1 MRQKIVAKL
10 SCLLDLLEIDIVDGE
25 FDSLFFIQ
33 TFGDT
38 ASFKLHYS
46 FPFCFYLFTMASH
59 TSSFNIAPRQ
69 KRHISSV

>member
-38 ASFKLHYS
+38 ARYNSSSITVFRFVFIYS
-46 FPFCFYLFTMASH
+46 QWPAIHRVS
-59 TSSFNIAPRQ
+59 I
-69 KRHISSV
+69 